1 VMNLGRLFA
10 EGTIAEIEANQGV
23 TDIYL
28 GRT

>member
-1 VMNLGRLFA
+1 MNLGRLFA
-10 EGTIAEIEANQGV
+10 EGTITEIEANQAV